1 MLSFRRRTRKKI
13 DAMPIAPLIR
23 AAALAGTVVLA
34 AAAPAF
40 AQAGATIAP
49 NSPETGSADLQT
61 SIVKANA
68 YTALMNRTLRAIQSW
83 ERYRSW
89 VDMRQGPTGRERYI
103 SYGLYSLYDVA
114 GEIRRASEATRQ
126 EPAFPELD
134 QTVTRYI
141 EAYQVLAP
149 LISRAERYY
158 ERKDYRDDNMAEGRE
173 LHIRMVPAA
182 EAFLRERALL
192 DTQMRTFK
200 NDLDVRE
207 LAAIEKREGRSA
219 RWQVRNIVISARAVM
234 DVMPSNDQPV
244 ADLKALDA
252 AINQYG
258 LAVREMDR
266 FKENNPSGVPM
277 IESQASSLLGR
288 LRDFR
293 EKLTRARGDV
303 RRGAAMDANSLV
315 NSYNMM
321 VSLADTAMRMSR

>member
-1 MLSFRRRTRKKI
+1 ML
-13 DAMPIAPLIR
+13 IAPLFR
-23 AAALAGTVVLA
+23 AASFAGILAVA
-34 AAAPAF
+34 ATAPAF
-40 AQAGATIAP
+40 AQGGATISP
-49 NSPETGSADLQT
+49 GTPETGSAVLQA
-61 SIVKANA
+61 SIAKANA
-68 YTALMNRTLRAIQSW
+68 YTQLMNRTLRAMQSW

-89 VDMRQGPTGRERYI
+89 VDMRQGPTGRERYL
-103 SYGLYSLYDVA
+103 SYGLYSLYDVG
-114 GEIRRASEATRQ
+114 GEIRRATEATRQ
-126 EPAFPELD
+126 EPAAPELD

-141 EAYQVLAP
+141 EAYQTLAP

-219 RWQVRNIVISARAVM
+219 RWQVRNIMINAQAVM
-234 DVMPSNDQPV
+234 DVMPTSGQPV

-293 EKLTRARGDV
+293 DKLTRARGEL
-303 RRGAAMDANSLV
+303 RRDTAMDVNSLV

-321 VSLADTAMRMSR
+321 VSLADTAMRLSR